1 MSPKEANV
9 QRIISVTYNH
19 SKNDDIHESIEAAKK
34 LLDQDPG
41 EGMLTRSFIVQVV
54 ECSRS
59 ELVLKSSSP
68 NETGD

>member
-1 MSPKEANV
+1 M
-9 QRIISVTYNH
+9 QRITSVTYNY
-19 SKNDDIHESIEAAKK
+19 SENDDIHESIEAAKK

-41 EGMLTRSFIVQVV
+41 EGMVTRSFVLQVV